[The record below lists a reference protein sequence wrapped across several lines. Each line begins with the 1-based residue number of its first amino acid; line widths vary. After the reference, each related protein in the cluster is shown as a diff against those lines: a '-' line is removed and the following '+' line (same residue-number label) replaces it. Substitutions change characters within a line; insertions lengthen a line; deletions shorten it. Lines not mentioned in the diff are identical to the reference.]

1 MILEILLP
9 LPINDKTFFYKEK
22 FWKNKPKIG
31 QIVSVK
37 FRNKEQIGIVLKT
50 PKVIDLDK
58 KLSEIE
64 DSSKIIFL
72 MKKSLKV

>member
-1 MILEILLP
+1 MTKP
-9 LPINDKTFFYKEK
+9 FFYKEK
-22 FWKNKPKIG
+22 LLEKNKPKIG

-37 FRNKEQIGIVLKT
+37 FRNKKQIGIVLKT

-64 DSSKIIFL
+64 DSYEKLFF
-72 MKKSLKV
+72 

>member
-22 FWKNKPKIG
+22 LLEKNKPKIG

-50 PKVIDLDK
+50 PNVIDLDK

-64 DSSKIIFL
+64 DSF
-72 MKKSLKV
+72 KKSRLLNYW